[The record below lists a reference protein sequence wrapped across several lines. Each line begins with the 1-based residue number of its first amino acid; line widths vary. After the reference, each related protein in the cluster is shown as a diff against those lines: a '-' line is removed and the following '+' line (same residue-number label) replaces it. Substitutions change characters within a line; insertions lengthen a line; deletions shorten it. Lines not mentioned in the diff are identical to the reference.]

1 MDGAQDVYL
10 TGSPSITF
18 WKLVYRRHTSFACES
33 IEQVFNGSVG
43 YGRKVSAT
51 VSRNGDLV
59 TTAYLEI
66 TLKKAAGDAFY
77 PAEAFVKEIELEI
90 GGQKIDRV
98 NSDWYRLYD
107 ELFRTDAEKAAYKRL
122 TNFDAGAENGCVK
135 RFYVPLIFYFNKN
148 PGLALPLIALTLQRG
163 KASCRIHGGSGSGK
177 TTWTSSSTT
186 SDASLHTPCRH
197 HRRSP
202 QDPGTS
208 CGERPD
214 GGGTVEATLSN
225 CGKPVKPVGVP
236 KAL

>member
-66 TLKKAAGDAFY
+66 TLKRKAGTPFY

-98 NSDWYRLYD
+98 DNQWYRLYD
-107 ELFRTDAEKAAYKRL
+107 ELFRTDAEKSAYKRL
-122 TNFDAGAENGCVK
+122 TNFDEGTEAGCVK
-135 RFYVPLIFYFNKN
+135 RFYLPLIFYFCRN
-148 PGLALPLIALTLQRG
+148 PGLALPLIALILQRA
-163 KASCRIHGGSGSGK
+163 KASCRIHGGSGFGK
-177 TTWTSSSTT
+177 TTWTSSSIT
-186 SDASLHTPCRH
+186 SDASLHAATRGAHPKRMH
-197 HRRSP
+197 ISWA
-202 QDPGTS
+202 
-208 CGERPD
+208 ERP
-214 GGGTVEATLSN
+214 GRRWRRHCQIAGT
-225 CGKPVKPVGVP
+225 P
-236 KAL
+236 